1 MFSLIEN
8 LQQKFKSLPLTE
20 QKLLSPR
27 LRDDNLTKQG
37 NRIVVMHSDNTSSE
51 KFDVITPEEALR
63 RYHLNVKYRGQ
74 NSIIIIWDDISL
86 KNSSITMGEN
96 GLIYFGHDFKTRHS
110 LNINLG
116 NRNGTV
122 YFGDECNIGTMSIY
136 AGDEKNMEVLI
147 GDRFMSA
154 LNVELR
160 TSDGH
165 TIYSMDEPNVAINKA
180 NFGIHIASHVWVGM
194 NVFIGKDV
202 VIPPDCVIGAGSTLT
217 KKTFRSNCIIAGTPA
232 RIIRENINWD
242 ARSITKFEQDQKKK
256 H

>member
-74 NSIIIIWDDISL
+74 NSIIIIWDDICL
-86 KNSSITMGEN
+86 KHCCISMGEN
-96 GLIYFGHDFKTRHS
+96 GLMYIGHNFKVRHA
-110 LNINLG
+110 LNINVG

-122 YFGDECNIGTMSIY
+122 CFGDGCNIGTMNIY

-147 GDRFMSA
+147 GDNFMSA
-154 LNVELR
+154 LNLEMR

-165 TIYSMDEPNVAINKA
+165 TIYSLDNPDVAINKA
-180 NFGIHIASHVWVGM
+180 CFGIHVASHVWVGL

-202 VIPPDCVIGAGSTLT
+202 VIPPDCVIGASSTLT
-217 KKTFRSNCIIAGTPA
+217 KKEFKANCIIAGTPA

-242 ARSITKFEQDQKKK
+242 EKSITKFEQEKK
-256 H
+256 HKH